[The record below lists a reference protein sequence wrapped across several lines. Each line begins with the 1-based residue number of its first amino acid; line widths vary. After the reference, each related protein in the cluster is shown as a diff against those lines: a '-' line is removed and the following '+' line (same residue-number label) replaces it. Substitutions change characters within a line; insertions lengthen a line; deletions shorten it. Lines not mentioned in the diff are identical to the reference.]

1 MRDRPAS
8 VKAAGSAWL
17 FHANGMHAR
26 PAIKLTKL
34 ARRFSSSVAIGVSA
48 DGPWTDAKS
57 IAKVMGMKTPSG
69 VMLYFEAEGSDAH
82 EAVTALIALVTADF
96 ANADDAGSGAVPQ
109 PT

>member
-8 VKAAGSAWL
+8 IRAAGSAWL

-34 ARRFSSSVAIGVSA
+34 ARRFSSSLVVGVSP

-69 VMLYFEAEGSDAH
+69 VTLYFEAEGSDAH
-82 EAVTALIALVTADF
+82 EAVAALIALVATDF
-96 ANADDAGSGAVPQ
+96 AHADDGGSGAAPQ